1 LRAGKRW
8 PAFFKISEKVS
19 KRFGISRQ
27 IDSVIFKS
35 RTMKHSTKQRAS
47 LKTLRIEA
55 ARLIAAGVGISETG
69 RKIGVN
75 RKSIQRWKKLEG
87 FVRLVEMYKAAE
99 FVDLAW
105 LESLDDDLMQK
116 VLREDL
122 PANERNYYD
131 KIFNEMDL
139 SLSYQIAK

>member
-1 LRAGKRW
+1 
-8 PAFFKISEKVS
+8 
-19 KRFGISRQ
+19 
-27 IDSVIFKS
+27 
-35 RTMKHSTKQRAS
+35 MKHSTKQRAS